1 MKIILYMLQKEFRQI
16 FRNKGMLP
24 IIFVM
29 PIVQLLILSNAAT
42 YEIKN
47 LKIYFNDF
55 DKSTYSSRLK
65 SKFYQ
70 TDYFQITGESTNR
83 KRAEVQLGRNT
94 ADIICEIPHD
104 FEKDAIKKGISK
116 IFFKINAIDG
126 MKAGLTVNYAQN
138 ILEGFVKEINNELA
152 YKLSTTVSPQK
163 PKSIGVNYSNW
174 YNERLDYKTFMVP
187 GLLVLLVTLIGGFLS
202 SLNIVREKEM
212 GTIEQINVTPIKKY
226 QFIIGKLLP
235 FWILALFVFTIGL
248 LCTRYVFNIP
258 LAGSL
263 LVLYA
268 FAAIFVLAIM
278 GIGLFLSSV
287 TDTQQQAMF
296 VFWFIVV
303 IFILMSG
310 LFTAIENMPI
320 WAQNLTRLNPLRY
333 FMEVI
338 RMVVLKGSGFNEVK
352 IHFLIITG
360 FAIVTNTIAVWRYRK
375 KS

>member
-16 FRNKGMLP
+16 FRNTGMLP

-83 KRAEVQLGRNT
+83 KRAEEQLGRNT
-94 ADIICEIPHD
+94 ADIICEIPYD

-138 ILEGFVKEINNELA
+138 ILEGFVKEINNELS
-152 YKLSTTVSPQK
+152 YKLSTTVSTQK
-163 PKSIGVNYSNW
+163 PKSIRINFSNW

-187 GLLVLLVTLIGGFLS
+187 ALLVLLVTLIGGFLS

-248 LCTRYVFNIP
+248 LCTRYIFNIP

-360 FAIVTNTIAVWRYRK
+360 FAIVTNTVAVWRYRK

>member
-42 YEIKN
+42 FEIKN

-55 DKSTYSSRLK
+55 DKSTYSNRLK

-70 TDYFQITGESTNR
+70 TDYFQITGESTSR
-83 KRAEVQLGRNT
+83 KMAEAQLSRNT
-94 ADIICEIPHD
+94 ADIICEIPQD
-104 FEKDAIKKGISK
+104 FEKNAVKYGLSK
-116 IFFKINAIDG
+116 VFFKINAIDG

-138 ILEGFVKEINNELA
+138 ILEGFISEINNELS
-152 YKLSTTVSPQK
+152 YKLSSAIASPR
-163 PKSIGVNYSNW
+163 PKSIRVNYSNW

-187 GLLVLLVTLIGGFLS
+187 ALLVLLVTLIGGFLS

-248 LCTRYVFNIP
+248 LCTRYIFFIP

-310 LFTAIENMPI
+310 LFTAIENMPV
-320 WAQNLTRLNPLRY
+320 WAQNLTRINPLRY

-338 RMVVLKGSGFNEVK
+338 RMVILKGSGFNEVK
-352 IHFLIITG
+352 VHFLIITG
-360 FAIVTNTIAVWRYRK
+360 FAIATNSIAVWRYRK

>member
-1 MKIILYMLQKEFRQI
+1 MLQKEFRQI

-24 IIFVM
+24 IIFIM

-42 YEIKN
+42 FEVKN

-55 DKSTYSSRLK
+55 DKSTYSNRLK

-70 TDYFQITGESTNR
+70 TDYFQITGESTSR
-83 KRAEVQLGRNT
+83 KMAEVQLSRNK
-94 ADIICEIPHD
+94 ADIICEIPQD
-104 FEKDAIKKGISK
+104 FEKNAVKYGFSK
-116 IFFKINAIDG
+116 VFFKINAIDG
-126 MKAGLTVNYAQN
+126 MKAGLTINYAQN
-138 ILEGFVKEINNELA
+138 ILEGFIFEINSELS
-152 YKLSTTVSPQK
+152 YKLSSKISTHR
-163 PKSIGVNYSNW
+163 PKSIIINYSNW

-187 GLLVLLVTLIGGFLS
+187 ALLVLLVTLIGGFLS

-226 QFIIGKLLP
+226 QFVVGKLLP
-235 FWILALFVFTIGL
+235 FWILALFVFTVGL
-248 LCTRYVFNIP
+248 LCTRYIFFIP

-310 LFTAIENMPI
+310 LFTAIENMPV
-320 WAQNLTRLNPLRY
+320 WAQNLTRVNPLRY

-352 IHFLIITG
+352 VHFIIITG
-360 FAIVTNTIAVWRYRK
+360 FAVLTNSIAVWRYRK

>member
-1 MKIILYMLQKEFRQI
+1 MKIILYVLQKEFRQI

-42 YEIKN
+42 FEIKN

-55 DKSTYSSRLK
+55 DKSTYSNRLK

-83 KRAEVQLGRNT
+83 KMAEEQLSKNK

-104 FEKDAIKKGISK
+104 FEKNAVKNGKSK

-126 MKAGLTVNYAQN
+126 MKAGLTINYAQN
-138 ILEGFVKEINNELA
+138 ILEGFVLEVNNELS
-152 YKLSTTVSPQK
+152 YKLSSAISTPR
-163 PKSIGVNYSNW
+163 PKSIRVNYSNW

-187 GLLVLLVTLIGGFLS
+187 ALLVLLVTLIGGFLS

-235 FWILALFVFTIGL
+235 FWILALFVFTVGL
-248 LCTRYVFNIP
+248 LCTRYIFNIP

-278 GIGLFLSSV
+278 GIGLFLSSI

-310 LFTAIENMPI
+310 LFTAIENMPA
-320 WAQNLTRLNPLRY
+320 WAQNLTRINPLRY

-352 IHFLIITG
+352 THFVIITG
-360 FAIVTNTIAVWRYRK
+360 FAIGTISIAVWRYRK

>member
-1 MKIILYMLQKEFRQI
+1 MLQKEFRQI

-83 KRAEVQLGRNT
+83 KRAEEQLGRNT

-152 YKLSTTVSPQK
+152 YKLSTTVSAQK

-360 FAIVTNTIAVWRYRK
+360 FAILTNTIAVWRYRK

>member
-83 KRAEVQLGRNT
+83 KQAEEQLGRNT

-138 ILEGFVKEINNELA
+138 ILEGFVKKINNEL
-152 YKLSTTVSPQK
+152 VS
-163 PKSIGVNYSNW
+163 
-174 YNERLDYKTFMVP
+174 
-187 GLLVLLVTLIGGFLS
+187 
-202 SLNIVREKEM
+202 EK
-212 GTIEQINVTPIKKY
+212 
-226 QFIIGKLLP
+226 F
-235 FWILALFVFTIGL
+235 
-248 LCTRYVFNIP
+248 
-258 LAGSL
+258 
-263 LVLYA
+263 
-268 FAAIFVLAIM
+268 
-278 GIGLFLSSV
+278 
-287 TDTQQQAMF
+287 
-296 VFWFIVV
+296 
-303 IFILMSG
+303 
-310 LFTAIENMPI
+310 
-320 WAQNLTRLNPLRY
+320 
-333 FMEVI
+333 
-338 RMVVLKGSGFNEVK
+338 
-352 IHFLIITG
+352 
-360 FAIVTNTIAVWRYRK
+360 
-375 KS
+375 

>member
-16 FRNKGMLP
+16 FRNKAMLP
-24 IIFVM
+24 IILVM

-42 YEIKN
+42 FEIKN

-55 DKSTYSSRLK
+55 DKSTYSRRLK
-65 SKFYQ
+65 SKFFQ
-70 TDYFQITGESTNR
+70 TDYFLITGESGNR
-83 KRAEVQLGRNT
+83 EEAEYFLEKNM
-94 ADIICEIPHD
+94 ADIVCEIPPD
-104 FEKDAIKKGISK
+104 FEKDAVRYGETK
-116 IFFKINAIDG
+116 IYFKINAIDG
-126 MKAGLTVNYAQN
+126 MKAGLSVNYAQN
-138 ILEGFVKEINNELA
+138 ILESFISDANNDLF
-152 YKLSTTVSPQK
+152 YKLSARIEHR
-163 PKSIGVNYSNW
+163 KSIKVKINYSNW
-174 YNERLDYKTFMVP
+174 YNEKLDYKTFMVP

-202 SLNIVREKEM
+202 ALNIVREKEM
-212 GTIEQINVTPIKKY
+212 GTIEQINVTPIKKH

-235 FWILALFVFTIGL
+235 FWILALFVFTVGL
-248 LCTRYVFNIP
+248 LCTRYIFNIP

-263 LVLYA
+263 FVLYT

-310 LFTAIENMPI
+310 LFTPIENMPD
-320 WAQNLTRLNPLRY
+320 WAQNLTRINPLRY

-338 RMVVLKGSGFNEVK
+338 RMVVLKGSGFQEVQK
-352 IHFLIITG
+352 HFLIITG
-360 FAIVTNTIAVWRYRK
+360 FAIVMNVIAVWRYRK

>member
-1 MKIILYMLQKEFRQI
+1 MLQKEFRQI

-24 IIFVM
+24 IIFIM

-42 YEIKN
+42 FEIKN
-47 LKIYFNDF
+47 VKIYFNDF
-55 DKSTYSSRLK
+55 DKSTYSARLK

-70 TDYFQITGESTNR
+70 TDYFKIMGESND
-83 KRAEVQLGRNT
+83 RNESEYFLEKNL
-94 ADIICEIPHD
+94 ADIICEIPPD
-104 FEKDAIKKGISK
+104 FEKDANKYGTAKV
-116 IFFKINAIDG
+116 FFKVNAIDG
-126 MKAGLTVNYAQN
+126 TKAGLGVSYAQN
-138 ILEGFVKEINNELA
+138 ILESFILEVNKEIS
-152 YKLSTTVSPQK
+152 YKLSPGVYDSM
-163 PKSIGVNYSNW
+163 PKNVNINYSNW
-174 YNERLDYKTFMVP
+174 FNEKLDYKTFMVP
-187 GLLVLLVTLIGGFLS
+187 ALLVLLVTLIGGFLS

-212 GTIEQINVTPIKKY
+212 GTIEQINVTPIKKH

-235 FWILALFVFTIGL
+235 FWLLALFVFTVGL
-248 LCTRYVFNIP
+248 LCTRYIFNIP

-263 LVLYA
+263 TVLYA
-268 FAAIFVLAIM
+268 FASIFILAIM

-310 LFTAIENMPI
+310 LFTPIENMPL
-320 WAQNLTRLNPLRY
+320 WAQNLTRINPLRY

-338 RMVVLKGSGFNEVK
+338 RMVILKGSGFSQVK
-352 IHFLIITG
+352 NHFMIITG
-360 FAIVTNTIAVWRYRK
+360 FALGMNIIAVWRYRK

>member
-1 MKIILYMLQKEFRQI
+1 MLQKEFRQI

-24 IIFVM
+24 IIFIM

-42 YEIKN
+42 FEIRN
-47 LKIYFNDF
+47 LKIFFVDF
-55 DKSTYSSRLK
+55 DKSSYSIQLK
-65 SKFYQ
+65 NKFFQ
-70 TDYFQITGESTNR
+70 TDYFLTTGESENR
-83 KRAEVQLGRNT
+83 AIAEEFLARNE
-94 ADIICEIPHD
+94 ADIICEIPSD
-104 FEKDAIKKGISK
+104 FEENIIKYGMSK

-126 MKAGLTVNYAQN
+126 MKAGLSMNYSLN
-138 ILEGFVKEINNELA
+138 ILEGFIRNLNEDLSFRLNPQMEANRIKNININF
-152 YKLSTTVSPQK
+152 
-163 PKSIGVNYSNW
+163 SNW

-187 GLLVLLVTLIGGFLS
+187 ALLVLLVTLIGGFLS
-202 SLNIVREKEM
+202 ALNIVREKEI
-212 GTIEQINVTPIKKY
+212 GTIEQINVTPIRKY

-248 LCTRYVFNIP
+248 LCTRYIFNIP
-258 LAGSL
+258 LSGSL
-263 LVLYA
+263 FVLYA

-310 LFTAIENMPI
+310 LFTPIENMPI
-320 WAQNLTRLNPLRY
+320 WAQNLTKINPLRY

-338 RMVVLKGSGFNEVK
+338 RMVVLKGSGFSEVK
-352 IHFLIITG
+352 NHFMIITL
-360 FAIVTNTIAVWRYRK
+360 FAIGTNAIAVWRYRK

>member
-1 MKIILYMLQKEFRQI
+1 
-16 FRNKGMLP
+16 MLP
-24 IIFVM
+24 IIFIM

-42 YEIKN
+42 FEIRN
-47 LKIYFNDF
+47 VKIYFNDF
-55 DKSTYSSRLK
+55 DKSNYSDRLK

-70 TDYFQITGESTNR
+70 TDYFNITGESSDR
-83 KRAEVQLGRNT
+83 DEAEYFLEKNM
-94 ADIICEIPHD
+94 ADIICEIPPD
-104 FEKDAIKKGISK
+104 FEKDAINYGRAK
-116 IFFKINAIDG
+116 IFFKVNAIDG
-126 MKAGLTVNYAQN
+126 MKAGLSINYAQN
-138 ILEGFVKEINNELA
+138 ILESFILEINEESS
-152 YKLSTTVSPQK
+152 YKLYSGMETGRSMNIT
-163 PKSIGVNYSNW
+163 INYSNW
-174 YNERLDYKTFMVP
+174 YNEKLDYKTFMVP
-187 GLLVLLVTLIGGFLS
+187 ALLVLLVTMIGGFLS

-235 FWILALFVFTIGL
+235 FWLLALFVFTVGL

-263 LVLYA
+263 MVLYA
-268 FAAIFVLAIM
+268 FTSIFIFAIM

-287 TDTQQQAMF
+287 TETQQQAMF

-310 LFTAIENMPI
+310 LFTPIENMPI
-320 WAQNLTRLNPLRY
+320 WAQKLTRINPLRY

-338 RMVVLKGSGFNEVK
+338 RMVVLKGSGFHEVK
-352 IHFLIITG
+352 QHFLIITG
-360 FAIVTNTIAVWRYRK
+360 FAIGMNAIAVWRYRK